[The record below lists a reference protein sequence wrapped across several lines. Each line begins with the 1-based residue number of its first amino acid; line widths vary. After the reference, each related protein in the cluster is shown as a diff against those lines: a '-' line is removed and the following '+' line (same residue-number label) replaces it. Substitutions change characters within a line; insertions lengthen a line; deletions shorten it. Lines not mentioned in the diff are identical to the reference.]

1 MSDETHE
8 KPSLWSRNSK
18 FSKTMAVV
26 LTVAMTTA
34 GTPMPA
40 LAEQAPTETTT
51 PTNDD
56 EANTA
61 STASTKAASEDSSA
75 KSSQETTKS
84 SSANETASSS
94 QKSEDASSKS
104 TSTSGNSAASS
115 PKSTTSST
123 AATQQTTTEDTMPAT
138 TLSATVDGATVKVS
152 APEGALPKGAQLV
165 ATSATSDVNSTYAS
179 LADANGNVVSG
190 LSAVKLSFTA
200 NGQQVTPAKAVTVSF
215 SAAGVTGDSV
225 TLCQQ
230 MSATGTPT
238 RLSAVSGGAATAQ
251 VKDFPSI
258 YAIVGQTAKPAPAP
272 AADDS
277 SQSSDEQMT
286 PTTDDSPADAASSD
300 ASSQDQSGDA
310 QQPAASTDDSGSQDA
325 ASDQTDSQA
334 QDQPSDQA
342 DDQTAEQTD
351 DSTSTS
357 SESQQ
362 GAAAL
367 LASINSL
374 LSANTTAAATSA
386 TVTFVNDNDGTT
398 TTGTLA
404 AGNIAKNAAASDKIP
419 AGYAFDHASIYN
431 TDVVSFSIASDGT
444 LLAVTRD
451 GSIAQIAASKAT
463 DLQVHYRGSYA
474 ITYAYTIDGNE
485 ATAADAGSL
494 VGPSGVT
501 PNGTANI
508 TFTPSTGLSVDSVT
522 ASNGTIASSGNGYTL
537 SGVNGAT
544 TVTVNLSSQHTL
556 TFANSSNTYLTY
568 GRTTLN
574 SKNGG
579 SLSYTTGSSVSF
591 QLDRYDQWSDNAK
604 VLNKLTIT
612 LASGEVMANI
622 PPTNGTATTTLSD
635 GTTITVTRSG
645 SSSAPSYKVTIT
657 AASGK
662 NVYGNISVSTN
673 YKDQAT
679 SEVWV
684 NQLVGVDY
692 VTSDYGTANHV
703 DGNKLY
709 PGIFDF
715 YVRNTRYSST
725 FTFTVNDGYTLSDSG
740 VTITA
745 RDQNGNLLT
754 DTSGHSWLTRN
765 SNGSYTI
772 TIGADARGWQ
782 PKDIRISIVATPDA
796 TTTYTTS
803 YDDAAASGSYNY
815 NGSFTIPECT
825 TTKQGQHFT
834 GWVLEGDTSG
844 KVYKPGDT
852 FTIDSSNVAYATN
865 GNFHFVSQWTQN
877 GKANVTVNVE
887 LHNADGTTTQA
898 GSATATVATGAAAR
912 IDQSQV
918 EAIVAKAAGSDWA
931 STYEPLN
938 DDQFQVSSA
947 SDGQTITIVYCA
959 KINLVNA
966 DSIDTTYDG
975 QAHTLSASA
984 SVEGATI
991 EYSTDGGATWSTTAP
1006 SRTDVG
1012 TTSNISVRASKAG
1025 YKTVQKDGLHI
1036 SVAQKPV
1043 TVTANDAT
1051 KTYGEK
1057 DPTFSATVSGTLNND
1072 TVSYTLNRAEGETP
1086 GTYAITP
1093 SGETSQGNYSVTF
1106 APGTLTIT
1114 AADITD
1120 ESRFEVST
1128 PSDVT
1133 YNGQEQKQGVTVK
1146 DTKTGTTLTQGTDYD
1161 LSYSDDTTNVG
1172 TVTVT
1177 VTGKGNYSG
1186 KVERSYKIN
1195 KATLTVTTPDAS
1207 KAYDGTA
1214 LTKSDGATYEGLQ
1227 NGETVDFK
1235 VTGSQTE
1242 VGSSKNT
1249 YELNWTGSAK
1259 QSNYNVVDSL
1269 GTLEVTKNGAAVSLT
1284 AGSATKTYD
1293 GTALTSTD
1301 VTESGL
1307 PDGLTCQATTEGTI
1321 TDAGTA
1327 ANKVSTYK
1335 VLDASGNDVTANFTN
1350 IQTTDGTL
1358 TVSPRQ
1364 VTLTSASDS
1373 KTYDGKPLTNH
1384 TVTPGGD
1391 GFVEGEGATYNV
1403 TGSITD
1409 AGSVDNTFT
1418 YTLNDNTK
1426 ASNYNITTATGTL
1439 TVNQADEATVQVTGN
1454 SGSFTYD
1461 GTQKSVEGW
1470 TSDAASV
1477 DGSISVSLNDGQ
1489 TAVAQG
1495 TNVGTYPMGL
1505 DASKFTAT
1513 SPNYKKVNVEVT
1525 DGTLTITAATMPAT
1539 VTGES
1544 QTITYDG
1551 QEHEL
1556 TGYTTAGLLDG
1567 QTLSGLTYSAKG
1579 TNAGSYNGAFNG
1591 TAKVTDAAGADQTQN
1606 YVVNKVTGTLTVTA
1620 AEINPDTPDPNNPD
1634 QKRFTISQPADV
1646 IYNGKEQKQPVIVHD
1661 AATGKD
1667 LVEGTDYTLSYS
1679 DDTTNVG
1686 TVTVTIKGTGNY
1698 TGSVDTT
1705 YQIKQAQVVVKANDA
1720 SKNYGEKDPSFSAT
1734 VSGLVNDEPESKIAY
1749 DLTREQGEN
1758 VGTYAITPSGE
1769 ASQGNY
1775 SVTYQNGTLTINAA
1789 EINPDTPDPND
1800 PTNPDAK
1807 RFTISKPA
1815 DVVYNGLSQKDE
1827 VTVHDAATGKDLV
1840 PGTDYT
1846 LSYSDDTTNVGTV
1859 TVTVNG
1865 VGNYSGT
1872 VAQTYQ
1878 ITPATLTVTTPD
1890 ASKAYDGTPLT
1901 AQGTVTGF
1909 VNGERAEFQTTG
1921 SQTEGGSSKNTYEI
1935 QWTGTAQQK
1944 NYTVDEHLGT
1954 LTVTAG
1960 NITDEN
1966 AFTVSQPADVTY
1978 NGEPQQQPVTVNF
1991 KDGGAVSTD
2000 DYTVEY
2006 TPAVD
2011 AGTVTVTVTGQNNLS
2026 GQVTRTYQI
2035 LPKGYTVTTDSA
2047 SKTYDGTPLTAG
2059 GHVDGIL
2066 PNETYT
2072 FVTTGSQTEAGKSTN
2087 SYTLTFG
2094 DGVSRVVTARALFA
2108 AATTPSKSTNY
2119 KLDQDNLGILE
2130 VKAANINPNDPDNP
2144 DAKRFTITA
2153 PEDVVYNGK
2162 EQKQPVTVHDS
2173 ATGKDLVE
2181 GTDYELSYSEDT
2193 TNAGT
2198 VMVTIKGIGNY
2209 TGSVDTN
2216 YQIKQAPV
2224 TVTVNDA
2231 TKTYGSADPA
2241 FTATVSGLV
2250 NGEPESKIAYD
2261 LTREKGEE
2269 AGKTYAITPSG
2280 AESQGNYS
2288 VTFAPGKLTIAA
2300 VNINPN
2306 DPDNPDAK
2314 RFTISQP
2321 EDVVYNGTEQK
2332 QPVTVH
2338 DSATNKDLVEGTD
2351 YELSYSGDT
2360 TNVTDAGVTVTV
2372 TGKGNYTGSVT
2383 KTYKITKRDATLT
2396 SASHTWSYNGQAHS
2410 DQTVTSDGF
2419 VEGEGATYTVTGTIT
2434 NVGKADNDFTYALN
2448 DNTKATNYNITQV
2461 KGTLEVTAGDISDED
2476 AFTVGKPEDT
2486 KYNGQEQ
2493 KQPVTVT
2500 FAESG
2505 DAVDASNYDVSYTPA
2520 VDAGTVTVT
2529 VTGKGNLTGSVTR
2542 TYEIQRRDVTLTS
2555 ASDSKTYDGTPLTN
2569 HDVTV
2574 TSDGFVEGE
2583 GATYDVTGSI
2593 TDAGSAKNAFTYTLN
2608 DNTKA
2613 SNYNITTAEGALTI
2627 NPAPLDVYTPNA
2639 TKEYDGTALTNS
2651 KDAHVDGLVNGEKVA
2666 LKVTGSQTE
2675 VGSSQNTYELAWDDA
2690 ATTAQ
2695 KSNYTVVEHLG
2706 TLTVTEAKTEPTTPA
2721 APVTPSKTTPTA
2733 PAAQVKEVQKQ
2744 VAQAKQSL
2752 PKTGDA
2758 SSATAGI
2765 AAVFG
2770 AIATALGIKRRRDEN
2785 QE

>member
-8 KPSLWSRNSK
+8 KPSLLSRNSK

-56 EANTA
+56 EASTA

-84 SSANETASSS
+84 SSASEAASSS
-94 QKSEDASSKS
+94 QKSEDTSSKS

-115 PKSTTSST
+115 SKSTTSST

-138 TLSATVDGATVKVS
+138 TLSATVDGVTVKVS

-190 LSAVKLSFTA
+190 LSAVKLSFTV
-200 NGQQVTPAKAVTVSF
+200 NGQQVTPAKAVIVSF
-215 SAAGVTGDSV
+215 SAAGISGDSV
-225 TLCQQ
+225 TLYQQ

-238 RLSAVSGGAATAQ
+238 CLSAVSGGAATAQ

-277 SQSSDEQMT
+277 SQSSDEQTT
-286 PTTDDSPADAASSD
+286 PAATDDSTAKD
-300 ASSQDQSGDA
+300 ASSQDQSSDA

-334 QDQPSDQA
+334 QDQSSDQA

-374 LSANTTAAATSA
+374 LSVNTTAAATSA

-404 AGNIAKNAAASDKIP
+404 AGNIAKNAAASDNIP
-419 AGYAFDHASIYN
+419 DGYAFDHASIYN
-431 TDVVSFSIASDGT
+431 TDVISFSIASDGT
-444 LLAVTRD
+444 LLAVTAD

-474 ITYAYTIDGNE
+474 ITYKYTIDGKE

-508 TFTPSTGLSVDSVT
+508 AFTPATGLSVDSVV
-522 ASNGTIASSGNGYTL
+522 SDSGTITSSSNGYTL
-537 SGVNGAT
+537 SGVTGAT

-568 GRTTLN
+568 GDTKLN
-574 SKNGG
+574 SQNGG
-579 SLSYTTGSSVSF
+579 SLHYTTGSSVSF
-591 QLDRYDQWSDNAK
+591 RLDRYDQWSDNAK

-622 PPTNGTATTTLSD
+622 PPTNGIATATLSD

-645 SSSAPSYKVTIT
+645 YSWAPSYQVTIA

-692 VTSDYGTANHV
+692 VTSNGGTANHV
-703 DGNKLY
+703 DDNKLY

-715 YVRNTRYSST
+715 YVRDTRYSST
-725 FTFTVNDGYTLSDSG
+725 FTFTVKDGYTLSTSG

-745 RDQNGNLLT
+745 RDKDGHMLT
-754 DTSGHSWLTRN
+754 NTSDHRWLRKN
-765 SNGSYTI
+765 NNGSYTI
-772 TIGADARGWQ
+772 TIGADDRSWQ

-796 TTTYTTS
+796 TTTYTTI
-803 YDDAAASGSYNY
+803 YDDAAASGSYKY

-834 GWVLEGDTSG
+834 GWVLKGDTSG

-852 FTIDSSNVAYATN
+852 FTIDSINVAYATN

-877 GKANVTVNVE
+877 GEANVTVKVV
-887 LHNADGTTTQA
+887 LHNADGTTTDA
-898 GSATATVATGAAAR
+898 GSAKAVVATGAAAR

-918 EAIVAKAAGSDWA
+918 EAIVANAAGSDWA

-947 SDGQTITIVYCA
+947 SDGQTIPIVYCA

-991 EYSTDGGATWSTTAP
+991 EYSTDGGATWSATAP

-1012 TTSNISVRASKAG
+1012 TTSNISVRASKVG

-1043 TVTANDAT
+1043 TVTANNAT
-1051 KTYGEK
+1051 KKYGEH
-1057 DPTFSATVSGTLNND
+1057 DSSFSATVSGTLNND
-1072 TVSYTLNRAEGETP
+1072 TITYTLGRAKGEVP

-1093 SGETSQGNYSVTF
+1093 SGEASQGNYSVTF
-1106 APGTLTIT
+1106 VPGTLTIT

-1120 ESRFEVST
+1120 ESRFDVST

-1161 LSYSDDTTNVG
+1161 LSYSDDTTNAG

-1177 VTGKGNYSG
+1177 VAGKGNYSG
-1186 KVERSYKIN
+1186 TVERSYKIN

-1227 NGETVDFK
+1227 NGETVDFR

-1242 VGSSKNT
+1242 VGSSNNA

-1269 GTLEVTKNGAAVSLT
+1269 GTLEVTKNDAAISLT

-1307 PDGLTCQATTEGTI
+1307 PGGLTYQATTAGTI

-1391 GFVEGEGATYNV
+1391 GFAEGEGATYDV

-1409 AGSVDNTFT
+1409 AGSAKNAFT
-1418 YTLNDNTK
+1418 YKLNDNTK
-1426 ASNYNITTATGTL
+1426 ASNYSITTDTGTL
-1439 TVNQADEATVQVTGN
+1439 TVNQADEATVHVTGN

-1495 TNVGTYPMGL
+1495 TNASTYFMGL

-1556 TGYTTAGLLDG
+1556 TGYTTSGLLDG
-1567 QTLSGLTYSAKG
+1567 QTLDGLTYSAKG

-1606 YVVNKVTGTLTVTA
+1606 YVVNKVTGTLTITA
-1620 AEINPDTPDPNNPD
+1620 AEINPDTPDPDNPD
-1634 QKRFTISQPADV
+1634 QKRFTITAPEDV
-1646 IYNGKEQKQPVIVHD
+1646 TYNGQSQQQKPTVHD

-1679 DDTTNVG
+1679 EDTTNAG
-1686 TVTVTIKGTGNY
+1686 TVTVTINGIGNY
-1698 TGSVDTT
+1698 SGSVDTT
-1705 YQIKQAQVVVKANDA
+1705 YQIKQAQGVVKANDA
-1720 SKNYGEKDPSFSAT
+1720 SKNYGEKDPSLSAT
-1734 VSGLVNDEPESKIAY
+1734 VSGLVNDEPESKIVY

-1758 VGTYAITPSGE
+1758 VGAYAITPSGE

-1789 EINPDTPDPND
+1789 EVNPDTPDPND

-1815 DVVYNGLSQKDE
+1815 DVVYNGLPQKDE

-1865 VGNYSGT
+1865 IGNYSGT

-1878 ITPATLTVTTPD
+1878 ITPATLAVTTPD

-1921 SQTEGGSSKNTYEI
+1921 SQTAAGSSQNTYEI

-1960 NITDEN
+1960 NIADEN
-1966 AFTVSQPADVTY
+1966 AFTVSQLDDVTY
-1978 NGEPQQQPVTVNF
+1978 NGQPQQQPVTVSF

-2035 LPKGYTVTTDSA
+2035 LPKGYTVTTEGA
-2047 SKTYDGTPLTAG
+2047 SKTYDGTPLTAT

-2066 PNETYT
+2066 PSETYT

-2087 SYTLTFG
+2087 SHTLTFG
-2094 DGVSRVVTARALFA
+2094 DGVSRVVKARTLFA
-2108 AATTPSKSTNY
+2108 AANTPSKSTNY
-2119 KLDQDNLGILE
+2119 KLDQENLGTLE

-2153 PEDVVYNGK
+2153 PEDVTYNGTSQQ
-2162 EQKQPVTVHDS
+2162 QKPTVHDA

-2181 GTDYELSYSEDT
+2181 GTDYTLSYSEDT
-2193 TNAGT
+2193 TNAGKVT
-2198 VMVTIKGIGNY
+2198 VTINGTGNY
-2209 TGSVDTN
+2209 TGAVDTS
-2216 YQIKQAPV
+2216 YQ
-2224 TVTVNDA
+2224 
-2231 TKTYGSADPA
+2231 
-2241 FTATVSGLV
+2241 
-2250 NGEPESKIAYD
+2250 
-2261 LTREKGEE
+2261 
-2269 AGKTYAITPSG
+2269 
-2280 AESQGNYS
+2280 
-2288 VTFAPGKLTIAA
+2288 
-2300 VNINPN
+2300 
-2306 DPDNPDAK
+2306 
-2314 RFTISQP
+2314 
-2321 EDVVYNGTEQK
+2321 
-2332 QPVTVH
+2332 
-2338 DSATNKDLVEGTD
+2338 
-2351 YELSYSGDT
+2351 
-2360 TNVTDAGVTVTV
+2360 
-2372 TGKGNYTGSVT
+2372 
-2383 KTYKITKRDATLT
+2383 
-2396 SASHTWSYNGQAHS
+2396 
-2410 DQTVTSDGF
+2410 
-2419 VEGEGATYTVTGTIT
+2419 
-2434 NVGKADNDFTYALN
+2434 
-2448 DNTKATNYNITQV
+2448 
-2461 KGTLEVTAGDISDED
+2461 
-2476 AFTVGKPEDT
+2476 
-2486 KYNGQEQ
+2486 
-2493 KQPVTVT
+2493 
-2500 FAESG
+2500 
-2505 DAVDASNYDVSYTPA
+2505 
-2520 VDAGTVTVT
+2520 
-2529 VTGKGNLTGSVTR
+2529 
-2542 TYEIQRRDVTLTS
+2542 
-2555 ASDSKTYDGTPLTN
+2555 
-2569 HDVTV
+2569 
-2574 TSDGFVEGE
+2574 
-2583 GATYDVTGSI
+2583 
-2593 TDAGSAKNAFTYTLN
+2593 
-2608 DNTKA
+2608 
-2613 SNYNITTAEGALTI
+2613 I

-2706 TLTVTEAKTEPTTPA
+2706 TLTVAEAKTEPTTPA
-2721 APVTPSKTTPTA
+2721 APATPSKTTPTA
-2733 PAAQVKEVQKQ
+2733 PAAQVKEAQKQ